1 MARSSQSRG
10 VRIIAVILVIAML
23 ISFATALILA
33 VSTS

>member
-23 ISFATALILA
+23 ISLGTALILA

>member
-33 VSTS
+33 VSAS